1 LTVSFALY
9 RWVITG
15 LAALAALAPL
25 PILVYQSLLN
35 GPLTRAVGEPNASAY
50 HAVFADAQFWSAFS
64 NTALV
69 AGGMTAIAVPLGA
82 GLAFLVVRTD
92 LPGRRWFGPLIL
104 VPIAVSALVLAFGYV
119 LVLGPAGLLPAALK
133 EPIGAVPWNLH
144 SFAALIVLAGLIH
157 VPYVY
162 VFVAAALR
170 VLGGGVE
177 DAARVI
183 GAGPWQ
189 VAMHVSLPLVLP
201 AIFAAGIL
209 VFLLGVGLFGLPLVL
224 GEQQNLTVLSTYFY
238 RLGTQPGG
246 PPHQFMA
253 AVAVVIL
260 AVTAP
265 LILLQRFLLRRARGF
280 GSARSQDFPAAPL
293 KLRAWRWPAFA
304 VVLLWWVIA
313 ALLPLAGI
321 GLRSV
326 MATAGDGTPW
336 SSELTLDHYRA
347 LVEHPDI
354 VRAMI
359 HTLAIGVVGGGAAI
373 LCYVVVALAVHRWPS
388 RWGRCVDYLATLPR
402 AMPGIV
408 AGLATLWLYLF
419 LKPLTPLKETLAP
432 AWIAYTMVWLALGL
446 WLVRG
451 ALARVAPELEDAA
464 RVIGASAARVRRDV
478 TLPLV
483 RGGLFMS
490 WLVILVVF
498 VREYATGIYLVGPGT
513 ELAGPL
519 LLSMWDAS
527 KVDLVAALAAVNVA
541 LIFLGLTGAVRVGA
555 RLHG

>member
-1 LTVSFALY
+1 LTAWFAVY
-9 RWVITG
+9 RWIVTG
-15 LAALAALAPL
+15 LTALAALAPL

-35 GPLTRAVGEPNASAY
+35 GPLTQPAGEPSAGAY
-50 HAVFADAQFWSAFS
+50 YAIFADAQFWSALR
-64 NTALV
+64 NTALI

-82 GLAFLVVRTD
+82 AIAFLLVRTD
-92 LPGRRWFGPLIL
+92 MPGRRWLGPLIL
-104 VPIAVSALVLAFGYV
+104 VPIAVSTLVLAFGYV

-133 EPIGAVPWNLH
+133 EPIGAAPWNLH
-144 SFAALIVLAGLIH
+144 SLAALVVLAGLIH

-170 VLGGGVE
+170 GLGGGVE

-183 GAGPWQ
+183 GAGPWR

-209 VFLLGVGLFGLPLVL
+209 VFLLGFGLFGLPLVF
-224 GEQQNLTVLSTYFY
+224 GEQQDISVLSTYFY
-238 RLGTQPGG
+238 RLGNQPGG
-246 PPHQFMA
+246 PPYQLMA

-280 GSARSQDFPAAPL
+280 GSARSEGFPSAPL

-304 VVLLWWVIA
+304 IVLLWWTIA

-326 MATAGDGTPW
+326 MAAAGNGTPA
-336 SSELTLDHYRA
+336 SIELTLDHYRA
-347 LVEHPDI
+347 LVEHPEI

-359 HTLAIGVVGGGAAI
+359 HTLAIGVLGSAGAI
-373 LCYVVVALAVHRWPS
+373 LCYVAVALAFHRSPS
-388 RWGRCVDYLATLPR
+388 RWGRVADYLATLPR

-419 LKPLTPLKETLAP
+419 LKPLAPLKDTLAP
-432 AWIAYTMVWLALGL
+432 AWIAYTMVWLAFGL

-451 ALARVAPELEDAA
+451 ALARVAPELEESA
-464 RVIGASAARVRRDV
+464 RVMGASEGRVRRDV
-478 TLPLV
+478 TLPLI
-483 RGGLFMS
+483 RRGLFMS

-519 LLSMWDAS
+519 LLSMWDAG
-527 KVDLVAALAAVNVA
+527 KVELVAALSVVNVA
-541 LIFLGLTGAVRVGA
+541 LIALALAGAVRVGA
-555 RLHG
+555 RFHG